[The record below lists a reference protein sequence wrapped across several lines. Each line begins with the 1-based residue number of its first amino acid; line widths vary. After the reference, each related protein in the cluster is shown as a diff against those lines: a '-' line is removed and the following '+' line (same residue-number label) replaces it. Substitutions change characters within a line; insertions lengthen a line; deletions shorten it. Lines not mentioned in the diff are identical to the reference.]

1 MDRVA
6 GNKIPGLTGFKW
18 MIFQGV
24 KKQIGSV
31 RGRIETGVARRP
43 GFSKQS
49 SSTAQRAPGSIPK
62 MVAKSWT
69 TVLFIS
75 ANAAINP
82 TVKEKMEAIL
92 KAHRSRLVCDK
103 APDNAFYRAGPSL
116 TTKPQLIG
124 LASPSYA

>member
-82 TVKEKMEAIL
+82 TVKEKMVRPSSKLI
-92 KAHRSRLVCDK
+92 
-103 APDNAFYRAGPSL
+103 APDWSV
-116 TTKPQLIG
+116 TKRQITLFIARVLP
-124 LASPSYA
+124 